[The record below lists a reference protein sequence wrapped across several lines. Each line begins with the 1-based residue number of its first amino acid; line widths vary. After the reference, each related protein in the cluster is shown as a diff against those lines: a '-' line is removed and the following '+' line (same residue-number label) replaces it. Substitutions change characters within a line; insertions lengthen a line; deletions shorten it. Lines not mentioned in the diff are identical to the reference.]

1 LSLVA
6 PTRKTRPQRDG
17 WSRAGNDRSTI
28 RSPLPSGR
36 QFVTLKDAGT
46 YIATDDGGAAQSL
59 SVPIA
64 AALVSTKGHMK
75 IRRLPN
81 FVDIRAFLVCFQTG
95 KEWPMR
101 IFTASVIIAAL
112 SLGTPAFVQAQGASS
127 QPQAQTPPDQSSTV
141 IRSIQVVD
149 IKDLKPALRS
159 KVDEVVAHTSE
170 EDMQSLRKSID
181 ATPEAASAL
190 KAKGLSSSQVVAIN
204 LADGVLTLFAK
215 TAWSQD
221 Y

>member
-1 LSLVA
+1 
-6 PTRKTRPQRDG
+6 
-17 WSRAGNDRSTI
+17 
-28 RSPLPSGR
+28 
-36 QFVTLKDAGT
+36 
-46 YIATDDGGAAQSL
+46 
-59 SVPIA
+59 
-64 AALVSTKGHMK
+64 
-75 IRRLPN
+75 
-81 FVDIRAFLVCFQTG
+81 
-95 KEWPMR
+95 MR

-112 SLGTPAFVQAQGASS
+112 SIGAPSFVLAQGAPS

-149 IKDLKPALRS
+149 VKDLKPALRS

-204 LADGVLTLFAK
+204 IVDGILTLFAK
-215 TAWSQD
+215 TA
-221 Y
+221 